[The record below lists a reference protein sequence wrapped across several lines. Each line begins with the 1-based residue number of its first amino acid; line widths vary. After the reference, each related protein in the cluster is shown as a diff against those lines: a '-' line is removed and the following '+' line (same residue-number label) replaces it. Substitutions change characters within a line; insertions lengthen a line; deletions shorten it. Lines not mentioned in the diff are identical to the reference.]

1 MANFWQ
7 FFSFLDVDGVL
18 DSYLAGYFEKVLE
31 MLLRYNTGPIV
42 KFINSGGIPMF
53 SQFLKHVDNYS
64 IMQLVQRIM
73 LPHIPFSISAD
84 TEIVPGVRDD
94 NQCNWAFFEEAC
106 ELLCI
111 QMIEST
117 NTDIPSHISDL
128 FITVLQLSPPEAPIL
143 CHICTKSCLDR
154 ILVAA
159 FFDDADTPS
168 LYEEP
173 TPRACVSL
181 AALSVV
187 ESILSRLCETASLFA
202 EGGADEIDVEAIKR
216 VKHSTE
222 NLCVGVQDYFE
233 TIAKQLEKYVT
244 VKPCGDMIVQ
254 SKKSVSRL
262 GHRGLQL
269 IKLVES
275 LVRLG
280 HADIDKRLCDSK
292 VLLYAL
298 ELIFV
303 YDSTRCST
311 FRYRELSSW
320 L

>member
-42 KFINSGGIPMF
+42 KFINDGGIPMF

-84 TEIVPGVRDD
+84 TERLCPVSETIT
-94 NQCNWAFFEEAC
+94 QCNWAFFEEIC

-111 QMIEST
+111 QMVEST

-143 CHICTKSCLDR
+143 SHICAKSCLDR

-187 ESILSRLCETASLFA
+187 ESILSRLCETAALFA
-202 EGGADEIDVEAIKR
+202 EGAADEIDMEAIKR
-216 VKHSTE
+216 VKDSTE

-233 TIAKQLEKYVT
+233 TIAKQLEKYVI
-244 VKPCGDMIVQ
+244 VKPCGDMVVQ

-269 IKLVES
+269 VKLVES

-280 HADIDKRLCDSK
+280 HTL
-292 VLLYAL
+292 
-298 ELIFV
+298 
-303 YDSTRCST
+303 T
-311 FRYRELSSW
+311 
-320 L
+320 